1 MLRLLMVFLSFFVL
15 FFSKCGEET
24 QVNIAACDLTPET
37 GRCRAAIPKY
47 YWDAEACACK
57 EFIWGGCGGV
67 VPFDS
72 LEECEVCACL

>member
-24 QVNIAACDLTPET
+24 QVNIAACDLEPET

-47 YWDAEACACK
+47 YWDEDACACK

-67 VPFDS
+67 VPF
-72 LEECEVCACL
+72 ETIEACEVCECE

>member
-24 QVNIAACDLTPET
+24 QGNIAACDLAPET

-67 VPFDS
+67 VPF
-72 LEECEVCACL
+72 ETIEACEVCECE

>member
-24 QVNIAACDLTPET
+24 QDNIAACDLAPET
-37 GRCRAAIPKY
+37 GRGRAAIPKY

-67 VPFDS
+67 VPF
-72 LEECEVCACL
+72 ETIEACEVCECE